1 MNLVEQED
9 KSVVYSFLDK
19 MSIMRQLESSKVI
32 TITYRQLLP
41 DSSVRRKKV
50 RAFYLDEL
58 REDIIIAQRDITDL
72 YQEEQEQ
79 KHILEAAS
87 MAKSDFLSRIS
98 HDMRTPL
105 NGILGIAYLAKEKND
120 PDELKKD
127 IKTIEASGQILLNL
141 VNDTLDMSRIE
152 SGRIELHP
160 EECNEKTVFDAVFT
174 AIEPSLEKK
183 DLRLHKSFI
192 GIDWKRVV
200 IDAPRVQQIFLNL
213 FSNAIKFTPDG
224 KDIYWTMECI
234 EEREDYVID
243 RFTVRDTGIGM
254 SEDFQKHMY
263 EAFSQENRINTD
275 QTMGTGLGLSI
286 VKKIV
291 DLMNGTIT
299 VKSEMDK
306 GTEFCVTLRL
316 PVVCSLRKLPTKAP
330 LKTYSFS
337 GKRIL
342 ICEDNHL
349 NSMIA
354 VKLLE
359 KAGCVVDTAENG
371 QFGIDRFNRSLPG
384 FYSAIL
390 MDIRMPEL
398 DGLEAAR
405 AIRALDRPDA
415 KDVPIIAMSANAF
428 AEDMQKS
435 MDAGMNAHMSKP
447 IDPQKLYE
455 LLAQQIGAC
464 TVEST

>member
-1 MNLVEQED
+1 
-9 KSVVYSFLDK
+9 
-19 MSIMRQLESSKVI
+19 
-32 TITYRQLLP
+32 
-41 DSSVRRKKV
+41 
-50 RAFYLDEL
+50 
-58 REDIIIAQRDITDL
+58 
-72 YQEEQEQ
+72 
-79 KHILEAAS
+79 
-87 MAKSDFLSRIS
+87 
-98 HDMRTPL
+98 
-105 NGILGIAYLAKEKND
+105 
-120 PDELKKD
+120 
-127 IKTIEASGQILLNL
+127 
-141 VNDTLDMSRIE
+141 
-152 SGRIELHP
+152 
-160 EECNEKTVFDAVFT
+160 
-174 AIEPSLEKK
+174 
-183 DLRLHKSFI
+183 
-192 GIDWKRVV
+192 
-200 IDAPRVQQIFLNL
+200 
-213 FSNAIKFTPDG
+213 
-224 KDIYWTMECI
+224 
-234 EEREDYVID
+234 
-243 RFTVRDTGIGM
+243 
-254 SEDFQKHMY
+254 
-263 EAFSQENRINTD
+263 
-275 QTMGTGLGLSI
+275 
-286 VKKIV
+286 
-291 DLMNGTIT
+291 
-299 VKSEMDK
+299 MDK